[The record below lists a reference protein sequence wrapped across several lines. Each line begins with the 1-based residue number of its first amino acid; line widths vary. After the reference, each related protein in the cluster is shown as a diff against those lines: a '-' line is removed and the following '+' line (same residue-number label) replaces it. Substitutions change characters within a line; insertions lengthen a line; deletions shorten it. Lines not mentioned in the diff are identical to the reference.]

1 MENVFDTLRERGF
14 IEQATHEEEI
24 RDMLGKEPVTF

>member
-1 MENVFDTLRERGF
+1 MQNVYDVLKERGF

-24 RDMLGKEPVTF
+24 RELLGKEK